1 MKDKNK
7 TKAQLIN
14 ELAVL
19 HQRVTELETCELE
32 HIRTEK
38 SLQESE
44 RKLFTLMG
52 NLPGMAYRCLNDENW
67 TMEFISEGCVEL
79 TGYNPLDLIALA
91 ERRPFRVVYRIQTAT
106 GEQKWVWEQGVG
118 VFSDEGDLQALEGFI
133 TDITRLRRTEISL
146 QESERKLSTLMGN
159 LPGMA
164 YRCLN
169 DENWTMEFISEG
181 CVELTGYNPLDLI
194 GNRKL
199 SYGELIHPDD
209 QGPVWN
215 QCIVFKPQQVN
226 RNGCGNREWGSSPT
240 REIC

>member
-79 TGYNPLDLIALA
+79 TGYNPLDLIGNRKLSYGELIHPDDQGPVWDQAQEALA

-133 TDITRLRRTEISL
+133 TDITQRKQAEDLVRA
-146 QESERKLSTLMGN
+146 SERRYRTLLDFAPEPHRGVHLRGSGFLPEPRIYPSFRLDPWGIRGKTHSLYSTRPAAGN
-159 LPGMA
+159 
-164 YRCLN
+164 Y
-169 DENWTMEFISEG
+169 
-181 CVELTGYNPLDLI
+181 
-194 GNRKL
+194 K
-199 SYGELIHPDD
+199 
-209 QGPVWN
+209 
-215 QCIVFKPQQVN
+215 
-226 RNGCGNREWGSSPT
+226 
-240 REIC
+240 